1 MKPIGEEQQ
10 EVASALNDRAVVDYL
25 LQHPEFFIRNAA
37 QVEHLRVPH
46 PVRGS
51 ISLVEWHMMR
61 ARNHIHVLEENMS
74 LLMEQAVA
82 NESLFQRLL
91 QLQTRLAAAESL
103 DDMLNRLHRWARE
116 LGLAGATV
124 RLFPDCWRLGGPSKF
139 THLALNRQAFE
150 PIRIQRLGQARH
162 YLGPLNGPELL
173 VVLPEAKA
181 IGSVAISLLGGDN
194 APGVMLFSSISQGRG
209 RSCCRRLPR
218 CCPACWSAGLNA
230 HDRFSSLLRRRP
242 LSSPSWR

>member
-46 PVRGS
+46 PVRGT
-51 ISLVEWHMMR
+51 ISLVEWHMIR

-124 RLFPDCWRLGGPSKF
+124 RLFPDSWRLGAPSKF
-139 THLALNRQAFE
+139 THLALSRQAFE
-150 PIRIQRLGQARH
+150 PIRIHVWPGA
-162 YLGPLNGPELL
+162 PLPWAAERSGAAGGAAGGESHW
-173 VVLPEAKA
+173 
-181 IGSVAISLLGGDN
+181 IRGDVA
-194 APGVMLFSSISQGRG
+194 AGR
-209 RSCCRRLPR
+209 R
-218 CCPACWSAGLNA
+218 
-230 HDRFSSLLRRRP
+230 
-242 LSSPSWR
+242 

>member
-46 PVRGS
+46 PVRGT

-124 RLFPDCWRLGGPSKF
+124 RLFPDCWRLGAPSKF

-194 APGVMLFSSISQGRG
+194 APGVMLFSSRDAQHYQTGQGTQLLQEIAQM
-209 RSCCRRLPR
+209 LP
-218 CCPACWSAGLNA
+218 GLLERWIERA
-230 HDRFSSLLRRRP
+230 
-242 LSSPSWR
+242 

>member
-124 RLFPDCWRLGGPSKF
+124 RLFPDCWRLGAPSKF

-194 APGVMLFSSISQGRG
+194 APGVMLFSSRDAQHYQPGKGTQLLQEIAQM
-209 RSCCRRLPR
+209 LP
-218 CCPACWSAGLNA
+218 GLLERWIERA
-230 HDRFSSLLRRRP
+230 
-242 LSSPSWR
+242 

>member
-46 PVRGS
+46 PVRGT

-124 RLFPDCWRLGGPSKF
+124 RLFPDCWRLGAPSKF

-181 IGSVAISLLGGDN
+181 IGSVAISLLGAIMPRGD
-194 APGVMLFSSISQGRG
+194 ALQQ
-209 RSCCRRLPR
+209 PR
-218 CCPACWSAGLNA
+218 CAALSARAGDAAVAGDCPDAARPAGAL
-230 HDRFSSLLRRRP
+230 D
-242 LSSPSWR
+242 

>member
-46 PVRGS
+46 PVRGT

-124 RLFPDCWRLGGPSKF
+124 RLFPDCWRLGAPSKF

-194 APGVMLFSSISQGRG
+194 APGVMLFSSRDAQHYQPGQGAQLLQEIAQM
-209 RSCCRRLPR
+209 LP
-218 CCPACWSAGLNA
+218 GLLERWIERA
-230 HDRFSSLLRRRP
+230 
-242 LSSPSWR
+242 

>member
-10 EVASALNDRAVVDYL
+10 EVTSALNDRAVVDYL

-37 QVEHLRVPH
+37 QVEHIRVPH

-91 QLQTRLAAAESL
+91 
-103 DDMLNRLHRWARE
+103 LNRLHRWARE

-124 RLFPDCWRLGGPSKF
+124 RLFPDCWRLGAPSKF
-139 THLALNRQAFE
+139 THLALSRQAFE

-181 IGSVAISLLGGDN
+181 IGSVAMSMLGGDN
-194 APGVMLFSSISQGRG
+194 APGVMLFSSRDAQHYQSGQGTQLLQEIAQM
-209 RSCCRRLPR
+209 LP
-218 CCPACWSAGLNA
+218 GLLERWIERA
-230 HDRFSSLLRRRP
+230 
-242 LSSPSWR
+242 

>member
-1 MKPIGEEQQ
+1 
-10 EVASALNDRAVVDYL
+10 
-25 LQHPEFFIRNAA
+25 
-37 QVEHLRVPH
+37 
-46 PVRGS
+46 
-51 ISLVEWHMMR
+51 MMR

-124 RLFPDCWRLGGPSKF
+124 RLFPDCWRLGAPSKF

-150 PIRIQRLGQARH
+150 PIRIQRLG
-162 YLGPLNGPELL
+162 
-173 VVLPEAKA
+173 
-181 IGSVAISLLGGDN
+181 
-194 APGVMLFSSISQGRG
+194 
-209 RSCCRRLPR
+209 RRATIL
-218 CCPACWSAGLNA
+218 
-230 HDRFSSLLRRRP
+230 DR
-242 LSSPSWR
+242 

>member
-1 MKPIGEEQQ
+1 MKQVGEEQQ
-10 EVASALNDRAVVDYL
+10 DAATALNDRAVADYL

-46 PVRGS
+46 PVRGT

-116 LGLAGATV
+116 LGLAGATI
-124 RLFPDCWRLGGPSKF
+124 RLFPDRWRIGAPSGF
-139 THLALNRQAFE
+139 THLALSRQAFE
-150 PIRIQRLGQARH
+150 PLRIQRLGHEHH

-181 IGSVAISLLGGDN
+181 IGSVAMSLMGRDGDL
-194 APGVMLFSSISQGRG
+194 GVMLFTSRDAHHYEQGQG
-209 RSCCRRLPR
+209 TQLLQEIALMLPE
-218 CCPACWSAGLNA
+218 
-230 HDRFSSLLRRRP
+230 LLERWIERV
-242 LSSPSWR
+242 

>member
-46 PVRGS
+46 PVRGT

-61 ARNHIHVLEENMS
+61 ARK
-74 LLMEQAVA
+74 QAVA

-124 RLFPDCWRLGGPSKF
+124 RLFPDCWRLGAPSKF

-194 APGVMLFSSISQGRG
+194 APGVMLFSSRDAQHYQPGQGTQLLQEIAQM
-209 RSCCRRLPR
+209 LP
-218 CCPACWSAGLNA
+218 GLLERWIERA
-230 HDRFSSLLRRRP
+230 
-242 LSSPSWR
+242 